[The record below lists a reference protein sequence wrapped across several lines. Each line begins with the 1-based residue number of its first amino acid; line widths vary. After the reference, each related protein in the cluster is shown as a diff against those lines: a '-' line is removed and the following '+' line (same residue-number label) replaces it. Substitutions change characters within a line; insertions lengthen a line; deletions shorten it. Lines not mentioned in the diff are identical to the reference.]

1 MPQLFKAQMVD
12 EVLHTMNHEQSQEQG
27 GRALVHYAAPTVVR
41 PIYTLPVTLL
51 VLWSTGYRVFY
62 WGLEIF

>member
-27 GRALVHYAAPTVVR
+27 GRALVHYAAPTVVH
-41 PIYTLPVTLL
+41 PIHFQLHCLFYGLRATGC
-51 VLWSTGYRVFY
+51 STG
-62 WGLEIF
+62 G